1 MSLSLFLILT
11 TFLVLQFLE
20 EHPGGAEIMI
30 EASGRDATEDFE
42 DIGHSEEAT
51 NMLPK
56 YKIGLLEVSEILAQG

>member
-1 MSLSLFLILT
+1 M
-11 TFLVLQFLE
+11 QFLE
-20 EHPGGAEIMI
+20 EHPGGAEIMV

-56 YKIGLLEVSEILAQG
+56 YKIGLLEVSEISAQGGS

>member
-1 MSLSLFLILT
+1 M
-11 TFLVLQFLE
+11 QFLE
-20 EHPGGAEIMI
+20 EHPGGAEIMV

-56 YKIGLLEVSEILAQG
+56 YKIGLLEVNEILAQGW

>member
-1 MSLSLFLILT
+1 MVVKSFPYINN
-11 TFLVLQFLE
+11 FVLQFLE
-20 EHPGGAEIMI
+20 EHPGGAEIMV